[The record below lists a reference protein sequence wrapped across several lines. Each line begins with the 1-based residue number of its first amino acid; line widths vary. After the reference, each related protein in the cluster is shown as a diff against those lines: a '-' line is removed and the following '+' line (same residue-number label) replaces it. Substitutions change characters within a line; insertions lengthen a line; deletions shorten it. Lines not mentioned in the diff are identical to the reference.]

1 MFSFIKKLFHKKKK
15 QKLNMIVAIDEQNG
29 IGYKGKLLFSPKED
43 MHHFTQKTT
52 GGVVI
57 MGSTTYES
65 IPEKFCPLKNRINI
79 VLHKEAKNYP
89 GKNIFVVHSINEAV
103 KKAQSYGKE
112 IWVMGGASIYKQM
125 LPLVDELEITQ
136 FFAHKKADTFFP
148 EFRKNFELITTSEK
162 MFDEKESVAFQ
173 FQTWERKK

>member
-1 MFSFIKKLFHKKKK
+1 MFSFIKKLFIKNKPKKLK
-15 QKLNMIVAIDEQNG
+15 MIVAVDEQNG
-29 IGYKGKLLFSPKED
+29 IGYQGKLLFSPKKD
-43 MHHFTQKTT
+43 MQHFTQKTS

-65 IPEKFCPLKNRINI
+65 IPEKFRPLKNRINI

-89 GKNIFVVHSINEAV
+89 GKNVFVVHNIDEAV
-103 KKAQSYGKE
+103 KKAQSHGKE

-136 FFAHKKADTFFP
+136 FFAHKNADTFFP
-148 EFRKNFELITTSEK
+148 EFRNDFKLITTSEK
-162 MFDEKESVAFQ
+162 MFDKKEGVAFQ
-173 FQTWERKK
+173 FQTWRRKK